1 MGTKLRDK
9 DPEELPGPGNYE
21 MGSKIVEGPQY
32 SMGDRRDQRISDTP
46 GPGTYEA
53 KGLKAK
59 GVSMG

>member
-1 MGTKLRDK
+1 MGVKLTSRA
-9 DPEELPGPGNYE
+9 EEEKPGPGNYE